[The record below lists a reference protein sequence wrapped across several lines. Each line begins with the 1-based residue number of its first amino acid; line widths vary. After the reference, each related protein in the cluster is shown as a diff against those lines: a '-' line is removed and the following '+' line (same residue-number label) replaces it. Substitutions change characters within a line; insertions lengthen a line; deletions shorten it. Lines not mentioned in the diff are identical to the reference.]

1 MFCDSLTGHTGAI
14 ATSVLIPQ
22 CVDACRGRT
31 SPLHGGPV
39 HVLAAGGVYDGR
51 GLAAAL
57 AWGAVGAWV
66 GTRFICAAESG
77 APEVH
82 RRAVLPVAEIF
93 RSTLFV
99 SQHS

>member
-1 MFCDSLTGHTGAI
+1 M
-14 ATSVLIPQ
+14 
-22 CVDACRGRT
+22 
-31 SPLHGGPV
+31 

-93 RSTLFV
+93 RSTLSYHSTSYGPGCAHVLLSCSAAV
-99 SQHS
+99 S